1 MICAYLVCM
10 PYLPRYQVICDDSVF
25 HVTWQCHNKDWLLK
39 DSPNPEVA
47 LSAKNWSTL
56 SFFAHETIAE
66 IVDLAFIVR
75 RDNTVGHEVR
85 KCES

>member
-1 MICAYLVCM
+1 MKTSTSFQKIKPAGK
-10 PYLPRYQVICDDSVF
+10 F
-25 HVTWQCHNKDWLLK
+25 KDWLLK